1 MLILTRRS
9 GESIMIGD
17 SIMVKVLGTRGGQ
30 VKIGVEAPKDVQVHR
45 QEIYERI
52 ISGADQPVRKAE
64 GSD

>member
-1 MLILTRRS
+1 
-9 GESIMIGD
+9 MIGD

-30 VKIGVEAPKDVQVHR
+30 VKIGVEAPKEVQVHR

-52 ISGADQPVRKAE
+52 AAEQEMSATKAE

>member
-1 MLILTRRS
+1 MLILTRRT

-17 SIMVKVLGTRGGQ
+17 TVMVKVLGTRGGQ

-52 ISGADQPVRKAE
+52 VAEQDQPPPKA
-64 GSD
+64 GALD

>member
-1 MLILTRRS
+1 
-9 GESIMIGD
+9 MIGD

-52 ISGADQPVRKAE
+52 VAEQVGPSREAE
-64 GSD
+64 GSG

>member
-52 ISGADQPVRKAE
+52 AAGHDQPVRKAE